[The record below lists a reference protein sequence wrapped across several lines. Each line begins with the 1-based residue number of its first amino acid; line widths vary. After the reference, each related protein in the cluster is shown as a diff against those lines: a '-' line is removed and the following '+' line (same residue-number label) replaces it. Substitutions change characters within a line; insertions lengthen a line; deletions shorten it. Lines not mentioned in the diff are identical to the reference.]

1 MYGISCYR
9 NQKRIVF
16 LFLEFFQCAAVVVTV
31 YAVRHGCD
39 AASSETTGVNDKFQ
53 MFFFHGQIFWRFKI
67 LFAAD
72 TAFGLSCRCHALF
85 LGDQW
90 KPDDLS
96 SLRLLSSG
104 ILLKKTCR
112 RLS

>member
-1 MYGISCYR
+1 MAFLVTATRKGLF
-9 NQKRIVF
+9 F
-16 LFLEFFQCAAVVVTV
+16 LFLEFLQCAAVVVTV

-53 MFFFHGQIFWRFKI
+53 MFFFYGQIFWRFKI

-104 ILLKKTCR
+104 ILLKRICR